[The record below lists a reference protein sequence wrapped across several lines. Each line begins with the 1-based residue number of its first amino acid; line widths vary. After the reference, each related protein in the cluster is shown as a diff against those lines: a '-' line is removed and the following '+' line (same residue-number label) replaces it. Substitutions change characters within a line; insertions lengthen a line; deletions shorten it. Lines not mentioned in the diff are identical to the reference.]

1 MKEYS
6 ITKLPHITEVAIT
19 KAKELLAF
27 STLPYYQASGV
38 LKSGA
43 GEVKIGDPI
52 AWETSTKKYIK
63 FVKDGTTVTD
73 EVLGTGDSAQQVFPL
88 ANAPIASITD
98 VKVDGAGKTE
108 GTHFVVDY
116 ENGFIF
122 FMLGSIPGAVAVTS
136 SYKHY
141 NAEKHVAVGFVR
153 IPGDSTDEDIA
164 IEVLIGGAVKY
175 SVVSAAD
182 NWDAHVLIDLG
193 AKYWE
198 IADALIW

>member
-1 MKEYS
+1 MPDYS
-6 ITKLPHITEVAIT
+6 IKLPHITEVAIT

-38 LKSGA
+38 LKSAEGA
-43 GEVKIGDPI
+43 VAIGDPI
-52 AWETSTKKYIK
+52 AWNVSTKKFIK
-63 FVKDGTTVTD
+63 FVKDGTAVTD
-73 EVLGTGDSAQQVFPL
+73 EALGTGDSAQQVFPL
-88 ANAPIASITD
+88 ANAPVASITD
-98 VKVDGAGKTE
+98 VKVNAVAKTE

-122 FMLGSIPGAVAVTS
+122 FMLGSIPGSVAVTA

-141 NAEKHVAVGFVR
+141 NAEKHKAVGFVR
-153 IPGDSTDEDIA
+153 IPGDSTSADVA

-175 SVVSAAD
+175 SVVSVAT

-198 IADALIW
+198 IADAVIW